1 MSIGAVGYSTDFYC
15 AGYSKNSLN
24 DSASKFTT
32 MGSATQKTTSSN
44 NGKTIGL
51 TTAGNTGLLAKYADS
66 STPTEPIIKVG
77 DYEVRVNDVDPNNA
91 TELEMF
97 ALMSY
102 MEDVGMIEKHGM
114 ASYSKM
120 KAYASQSEYDGV
132 CSGIYDEQAFW
143 DKKQNWFAIIDNAKQ
158 TFSCMTE
165 TYSQSVECGKLLS
178 YFEKWNT
185 KVSSRVL
192 FSEAVQKFHDDNRLS
207 AQELKEEK
215 DWREMT
221 DEEWDKMLEGVDEY
235 IDAFK
240 ERLRQLKEMQDEASQ
255 KAALEADSDMR
266 ATAASSAALSAAAN
280 GLGGTSE
287 ADAESRTEEGTL
299 TEDGVKH
306 EKNWTKNLKTDDQTV
321 LRTAKEAQEMENKA
335 LSRFEE
341 VQLTSTTTVGVS
353 QTDTGTECASVEED
367 ENKEK
372 VWTITAFGEDGIV
385 STRCQNGKIIDS
397 WEIKYTNPNDAKKVQ
412 DFIGRFEKDAN
423 LIFSGS
429 KDFWEEFLSSDMDA
443 DSIFAAHAEV
453 FDKAAPDALPIVK
466 NAWMN
471 AAKETGYLEGG
482 KMNYISQLLVRQV
495 INRENGVE
503 DYQNVFGNSVTSAL
517 QAAKEILQDLENP
530 LTPISERGENAREY
544 IEQEKA
550 FYKKFIENLEE
561 ITNILVGDKNNMHI
575 DKEKA
580 LKYASQLNPVDDIAS
595 IVKQPIKLAGRTQ
608 INRANNSI
616 DIALGASI
624 KVPGEF
630 TLTVREKG
638 VEVSGVTNWDNQ
650 KERQEASDMSGALA
664 TLLRNAS
671 GQMNHV
677 GTDSSGIARWNE
689 NVEKVLSYF
698 GIDASKDFTIN
709 GVKYTK
715 GDSGIVKSVA

>member
-1 MSIGAVGYSTDFYC
+1 MSIGAVGYSTDFYR
-15 AGYSKNSLN
+15 AGYRKNSSN

-32 MGSATQKTTSSN
+32 MGSATQETTSSN
-44 NGKTIGL
+44 NGKTIGV

-66 STPTEPIIKVG
+66 STPAEPIIKVG

-143 DKKQNWFAIIDNAKQ
+143 DKKQDWFAIIDNAKQ
-158 TFSCMTE
+158 TFSGMTE

-185 KVSSRVL
+185 KVSSRDL
-192 FSEAVQKFHDDNRLS
+192 FREAVQKFCDDNRLTE
-207 AQELKEEK
+207 QELKEEK

-240 ERLRQLKEMQDEASQ
+240 EHLSQMKEILDEAAK

-266 ATAASSAALSAAAN
+266 ATAASAAALSAAAN
-280 GLGGTSE
+280 GFGGTSE
-287 ADAESRTEEGTL
+287 ADAESQTEEGVP

-321 LRTAKEAQEMENKA
+321 LRTAKEAQEMEKKA
-335 LSRFEE
+335 LSRFQE
-341 VQLTSTTTVGVS
+341 VQLTGTTTVGIS
-353 QTDTGTECASVEED
+353 QTDTGTECASVEVD

-372 VWTITAFGEDGIV
+372 VWTITAFGENGIV

-443 DSIFAAHAEV
+443 DSIFTAHAEA
-453 FDKAAPDALPIVK
+453 FDKAAPDAPPIVK

-503 DYQNVFGNSVTSAL
+503 DYQNVFGNSVASAL
-517 QAAKEILQDLENP
+517 QATKELLYDLENP
-530 LTPISERGENAREY
+530 LTPESERSESVRMY
-544 IEQEKA
+544 REQEKE
-550 FYKKFIENLEE
+550 FYRRFIDNLEE
-561 ITNILVGDKNNMHI
+561 ISGILVGDENNMYI
-575 DKEKA
+575 DNEKA
-580 LKYASQLNPVDDIAS
+580 LKYASQLDPVDDIAS
-595 IVKQPIKLAGRTQ
+595 
-608 INRANNSI
+608 
-616 DIALGASI
+616 
-624 KVPGEF
+624 
-630 TLTVREKG
+630 
-638 VEVSGVTNWDNQ
+638 
-650 KERQEASDMSGALA
+650 
-664 TLLRNAS
+664 
-671 GQMNHV
+671 
-677 GTDSSGIARWNE
+677 
-689 NVEKVLSYF
+689 
-698 GIDASKDFTIN
+698 
-709 GVKYTK
+709 
-715 GDSGIVKSVA
+715 

>member
-1 MSIGAVGYSTDFYC
+1 MSIGAVGYSTDFYR
-15 AGYSKNSLN
+15 AGYRKNSSN
-24 DSASKFTT
+24 DSVSKFTT
-32 MGSATQKTTSSN
+32 MGSATQETTSSN
-44 NGKTIGL
+44 NGKTIGV

-66 STPTEPIIKVG
+66 STPAEPIIKVG

-143 DKKQNWFAIIDNAKQ
+143 DKKQDWFAIIDNAKQ
-158 TFSCMTE
+158 TFSGMTE

-178 YFEKWNT
+178 YLEKWNT
-185 KVSSRVL
+185 KVSSRDL
-192 FSEAVQKFHDDNRLS
+192 FSEAVQKFRDDNQLT

-221 DEEWDKMLEGVDEY
+221 DEE

-240 ERLRQLKEMQDEASQ
+240 ERLSQLKEMQDEAAQ

-266 ATAASSAALSAAAN
+266 ATAVSSAALSATAN

-287 ADAESRTEEGTL
+287 ADVESQ

-341 VQLTSTTTVGVS
+341 VQLTGTTTVGVS

-385 STRCQNGKIIDS
+385 STR
-397 WEIKYTNPNDAKKVQ
+397 
-412 DFIGRFEKDAN
+412 
-423 LIFSGS
+423 
-429 KDFWEEFLSSDMDA
+429 
-443 DSIFAAHAEV
+443 
-453 FDKAAPDALPIVK
+453 
-466 NAWMN
+466 
-471 AAKETGYLEGG
+471 
-482 KMNYISQLLVRQV
+482 
-495 INRENGVE
+495 
-503 DYQNVFGNSVTSAL
+503 
-517 QAAKEILQDLENP
+517 
-530 LTPISERGENAREY
+530 
-544 IEQEKA
+544 
-550 FYKKFIENLEE
+550 
-561 ITNILVGDKNNMHI
+561 
-575 DKEKA
+575 
-580 LKYASQLNPVDDIAS
+580 
-595 IVKQPIKLAGRTQ
+595 
-608 INRANNSI
+608 
-616 DIALGASI
+616 
-624 KVPGEF
+624 
-630 TLTVREKG
+630 
-638 VEVSGVTNWDNQ
+638 
-650 KERQEASDMSGALA
+650 
-664 TLLRNAS
+664 
-671 GQMNHV
+671 
-677 GTDSSGIARWNE
+677 
-689 NVEKVLSYF
+689 
-698 GIDASKDFTIN
+698 
-709 GVKYTK
+709 
-715 GDSGIVKSVA
+715 

>member
-1 MSIGAVGYSTDFYC
+1 MSIGAVGYSTDFYR
-15 AGYSKNSLN
+15 AGYRKNSSN
-24 DSASKFTT
+24 DSVSKFTT
-32 MGSATQKTTSSN
+32 MGSATQETTSSN
-44 NGKTIGL
+44 NGKTIGV

-66 STPTEPIIKVG
+66 STPAEPIIKVG

-143 DKKQNWFAIIDNAKQ
+143 DKKQDWFAIIDNAKQ
-158 TFSCMTE
+158 TFSGMTE

-185 KVSSRVL
+185 KVSSRDL
-192 FSEAVQKFHDDNRLS
+192 FREAVQKFRDDNQLS

-215 DWREMT
+215 DWRDMT
-221 DEEWDKMLEGVDEY
+221 DEEWDKMLEGVDKY
-235 IDAFK
+235 IEAYK
-240 ERLRQLKEMQDEASQ
+240 ERLRQMQEMQNEAAQ
-255 KAALEADSDMR
+255 KAALEADSDMK
-266 ATAASSAALSAAAN
+266 ATAASAAALSAATN
-280 GLGGTSE
+280 GFGATSE
-287 ADAESRTEEGTL
+287 ADAESQTEEGVP

-306 EKNWTKNLKTDDQTV
+306 EKNWTKNLNTDDQTV

-341 VQLTSTTTVGVS
+341 VQLTGTTTVGVS

-372 VWTITAFGEDGIV
+372 VWTITAFTENGIV
-385 STRCQNGKIIDS
+385 SNKCQNGKIIDS
-397 WEIKYTNPNDAKKVQ
+397 WELKYTNPNDAKKVQ

-503 DYQNVFGNSVTSAL
+503 DYQNVFGNSVSSAL
-517 QAAKEILQDLENP
+517 QAAKELLYDLENP
-530 LTPISERGENAREY
+530 LTPESERSESVRMY
-544 IEQEKA
+544 REQEKE
-550 FYKKFIENLEE
+550 FYRKFIENLEE
-561 ITNILVGDKNNMHI
+561 ISGILVGDENNMYI
-575 DKEKA
+575 DNEKA
-580 LKYASQLNPVDDIAS
+580 LKYASQLDPVDDIAS
-595 IVKQPIKLAGRTQ
+595 
-608 INRANNSI
+608 
-616 DIALGASI
+616 
-624 KVPGEF
+624 
-630 TLTVREKG
+630 
-638 VEVSGVTNWDNQ
+638 
-650 KERQEASDMSGALA
+650 
-664 TLLRNAS
+664 
-671 GQMNHV
+671 
-677 GTDSSGIARWNE
+677 
-689 NVEKVLSYF
+689 
-698 GIDASKDFTIN
+698 
-709 GVKYTK
+709 
-715 GDSGIVKSVA
+715 

>member
-1 MSIGAVGYSTDFYC
+1 MNIGAVGYSTDFYR
-15 AGYSKNSLN
+15 AGYRKNSSN

-32 MGSATQKTTSSN
+32 MGSATQETTSSN
-44 NGKTIGL
+44 NGKTIGV

-66 STPTEPIIKVG
+66 STPAEPIIKVG

-102 MEDVGMIEKHGM
+102 MEDVGMIEKHGI

-132 CSGIYDEQAFW
+132 CSGIYDERAFW
-143 DKKQNWFAIIDNAKQ
+143 DKKQDWFAIIDNAKQ
-158 TFSCMTE
+158 TFSGMTE

-178 YFEKWNT
+178 YLEKWNT
-185 KVSSRVL
+185 KVSSRDL
-192 FSEAVQKFHDDNRLS
+192 FSEAVQKFRDDNQLS

-240 ERLRQLKEMQDEASQ
+240 ERLRQLKEIQDEAAQ
-255 KAALEADSDMR
+255 KAALEADSGMR
-266 ATAASSAALSAAAN
+266 ATAASAAALSAAAN
-280 GLGGTSE
+280 GFGGTSE
-287 ADAESRTEEGTL
+287 ADAESQ

-341 VQLTSTTTVGVS
+341 VQLTGTTTVGVS

-453 FDKAAPDALPIVK
+453 FDKAAPDAPLIVK

-482 KMNYISQLLVRQV
+482 KMNHMSQLLVRQV
-495 INRENGVE
+495 INRENGVG
-503 DYQNVFGNSVTSAL
+503 DYQNVFGNSVTFAL

-550 FYKKFIENLEE
+550 FYKKFIDNLEE
-561 ITNILVGDKNNMHI
+561 ITNILVGDENNMYI

-580 LKYASQLNPVDDIAS
+580 LKYASKLDPVDDIAS

-624 KVPGEF
+624 KVPGGF

-650 KERQEASDMSGALA
+650 KESQEASDMAGALA

-698 GIDASKDFTIN
+698 GIDASKDFTVN
-709 GVKYTK
+709 GIKYTK
-715 GDSGIVKSVA
+715 EGSRIVKSVA

>member
-1 MSIGAVGYSTDFYC
+1 MSIGAVGCSTDFYR
-15 AGYSKNSLN
+15 AGYRKNSSN
-24 DSASKFTT
+24 DSVSKFTT
-32 MGSATQKTTSSN
+32 MGSATQETTSSN
-44 NGKTIGL
+44 NGKTIGV
-51 TTAGNTGLLAKYADS
+51 TTAGNAGLLAKYADS
-66 STPTEPIIKVG
+66 STPAEPIIKVG
-77 DYEVRVNDVDPNNA
+77 NYEVRVNEVDPNNA

-143 DKKQNWFAIIDNAKQ
+143 DKKQDWFAIIDNAKQ
-158 TFSCMTE
+158 TFSGMTE

-185 KVSSRVL
+185 KVSSRDL
-192 FSEAVQKFHDDNRLS
+192 FSEAVQKFRDDNQLT

-221 DEEWDKMLEGVDEY
+221 DEEWDKMIEGVDEY

-240 ERLRQLKEMQDEASQ
+240 ERLRQLKEIQDEAAQ

-266 ATAASSAALSAAAN
+266 ATAASAAALSAAAN
-280 GLGGTSE
+280 GLSGTSE
-287 ADAESRTEEGTL
+287 TDAESQIEEGIP
-299 TEDGVKH
+299 TEDGAKH

-341 VQLTSTTTVGVS
+341 VQLTGTTTVGVS
-353 QTDTGTECASVEED
+353 QTDTGTECASVEEN

-372 VWTITAFGEDGIV
+372 VWTITAFGENGIV

-429 KDFWEEFLSSDMDA
+429 KDFWEDFLSSDMDA

-453 FDKAAPDALPIVK
+453 FDKAAPDAPPIVK

-482 KMNYISQLLVRQV
+482 KMNHISQLLVRQV

-503 DYQNVFGNSVTSAL
+503 DYQNVFGNSVASAL
-517 QAAKEILQDLENP
+517 QAAEELLYDLENP
-530 LTPISERGENAREY
+530 LTPESERSESVRMY
-544 IEQEKA
+544 REQEKE
-550 FYKKFIENLEE
+550 FYRKFIENLEE
-561 ITNILVGDKNNMHI
+561 ISGILVGDENNMHI

-580 LKYASQLNPVDDIAS
+580 LKYASQLDPVDDIAS
-595 IVKQPIKLAGRTQ
+595 IVKQPIKLAGRSQ

-624 KVPGEF
+624 KVLGGF

-638 VEVSGVTNWDNQ
+638 VEV
-650 KERQEASDMSGALA
+650 
-664 TLLRNAS
+664 
-671 GQMNHV
+671 
-677 GTDSSGIARWNE
+677 
-689 NVEKVLSYF
+689 
-698 GIDASKDFTIN
+698 
-709 GVKYTK
+709 
-715 GDSGIVKSVA
+715 

>member
-1 MSIGAVGYSTDFYC
+1 MNIGAVGYSTDFYR
-15 AGYSKNSLN
+15 AGYRKNSSN

-32 MGSATQKTTSSN
+32 MGSATQETTSSN
-44 NGKTIGL
+44 NGKTIGV

-66 STPTEPIIKVG
+66 STPAEPIIKVG

-102 MEDVGMIEKHGM
+102 MEDVGMIEKHGI

-132 CSGIYDEQAFW
+132 CSGIYDERAFW
-143 DKKQNWFAIIDNAKQ
+143 DKKQDWFAIIDNAKQ
-158 TFSCMTE
+158 TFSGMTE

-178 YFEKWNT
+178 YLEKWNT
-185 KVSSRVL
+185 KVSSRDL
-192 FSEAVQKFHDDNRLS
+192 FSEAVQKFRDDNQLS

-240 ERLRQLKEMQDEASQ
+240 ERLRQLKEIQDEAAQ
-255 KAALEADSDMR
+255 KAALEADSGMR
-266 ATAASSAALSAAAN
+266 ATAASAAALSAAAN
-280 GLGGTSE
+280 GFGGISE
-287 ADAESRTEEGTL
+287 ADAESQ
-299 TEDGVKH
+299 TEDSVKH

-341 VQLTSTTTVGVS
+341 VQLTGTTTVGVS

-372 VWTITAFGEDGIV
+372 VWTITSFGEDGIV

-423 LIFSGS
+423 LIFSGF
-429 KDFWEEFLSSDMDA
+429 KDFWEEFLGSDMDA

-453 FDKAAPDALPIVK
+453 FDKAAPDAPLIVK

-471 AAKETGYLEGG
+471 AG
-482 KMNYISQLLVRQV
+482 
-495 INRENGVE
+495 
-503 DYQNVFGNSVTSAL
+503 
-517 QAAKEILQDLENP
+517 
-530 LTPISERGENAREY
+530 AR
-544 IEQEKA
+544 I
-550 FYKKFIENLEE
+550 
-561 ITNILVGDKNNMHI
+561 
-575 DKEKA
+575 
-580 LKYASQLNPVDDIAS
+580 
-595 IVKQPIKLAGRTQ
+595 
-608 INRANNSI
+608 
-616 DIALGASI
+616 
-624 KVPGEF
+624 
-630 TLTVREKG
+630 
-638 VEVSGVTNWDNQ
+638 
-650 KERQEASDMSGALA
+650 
-664 TLLRNAS
+664 
-671 GQMNHV
+671 
-677 GTDSSGIARWNE
+677 
-689 NVEKVLSYF
+689 
-698 GIDASKDFTIN
+698 
-709 GVKYTK
+709 
-715 GDSGIVKSVA
+715 

>member
-1 MSIGAVGYSTDFYC
+1 MSIGAVGCSTDFYR
-15 AGYSKNSLN
+15 AGYRKNSSN
-24 DSASKFTT
+24 DSVSKFTT
-32 MGSATQKTTSSN
+32 MGSATQETTSSN
-44 NGKTIGL
+44 NGKTIGV
-51 TTAGNTGLLAKYADS
+51 TTAGNAGLLAKYADS
-66 STPTEPIIKVG
+66 STPAEPIIKVG

-143 DKKQNWFAIIDNAKQ
+143 DKKQDWFAIIDNAKQ
-158 TFSCMTE
+158 TFSGMTE

-178 YFEKWNT
+178 YLEKWNT
-185 KVSSRVL
+185 KVSSRDL
-192 FSEAVQKFHDDNRLS
+192 FSEAVQKFRDDNQLT

-221 DEEWDKMLEGVDEY
+221 DEEWDKMIEGVDEY

-240 ERLRQLKEMQDEASQ
+240 ERLRQLKEIQDEAAQ

-266 ATAASSAALSAAAN
+266 ATAASAAALSAAAN
-280 GLGGTSE
+280 GLSGTSE
-287 ADAESRTEEGTL
+287 TDEESQIEEGIP
-299 TEDGVKH
+299 TEDGAKH

-341 VQLTSTTTVGVS
+341 VQLTGTTTVGVS

-372 VWTITAFGEDGIV
+372 VWTITAFGENGIV

-443 DSIFAAHAEV
+443 DSIFAAH
-453 FDKAAPDALPIVK
+453 IV
-466 NAWMN
+466 M
-471 AAKETGYLEGG
+471 
-482 KMNYISQLLVRQV
+482 
-495 INRENGVE
+495 
-503 DYQNVFGNSVTSAL
+503 
-517 QAAKEILQDLENP
+517 
-530 LTPISERGENAREY
+530 
-544 IEQEKA
+544 
-550 FYKKFIENLEE
+550 
-561 ITNILVGDKNNMHI
+561 
-575 DKEKA
+575 
-580 LKYASQLNPVDDIAS
+580 
-595 IVKQPIKLAGRTQ
+595 
-608 INRANNSI
+608 
-616 DIALGASI
+616 
-624 KVPGEF
+624 
-630 TLTVREKG
+630 
-638 VEVSGVTNWDNQ
+638 
-650 KERQEASDMSGALA
+650 
-664 TLLRNAS
+664 
-671 GQMNHV
+671 
-677 GTDSSGIARWNE
+677 
-689 NVEKVLSYF
+689 
-698 GIDASKDFTIN
+698 
-709 GVKYTK
+709 
-715 GDSGIVKSVA
+715 

>member
-15 AGYSKNSLN
+15 ASYRNNSSS

-32 MGSATQKTTSSN
+32 MGSATQETTSSN
-44 NGKTIGL
+44 NGKTIGV

-66 STPTEPIIKVG
+66 STPAEPIIKVG

-143 DKKQNWFAIIDNAKQ
+143 DKKQDWFAIIDNAKQ
-158 TFSCMTE
+158 TFSGMTE

-185 KVSSRVL
+185 KVSSRDL
-192 FSEAVQKFHDDNRLS
+192 FREAVQKFRDDNQLT

-221 DEEWDKMLEGVDEY
+221 DEEWDELLEGVDEY

-240 ERLRQLKEMQDEASQ
+240 ERLRQLKEIQDEAAQ

-266 ATAASSAALSAAAN
+266 ATAASAAALSAAAN
-280 GLGGTSE
+280 GLSGTSE
-287 ADAESRTEEGTL
+287 TDAESQIEEGIP
-299 TEDGVKH
+299 TEDGAKH

-335 LSRFEE
+335 LSRFAE
-341 VQLTSTTTVGVS
+341 VQLTGTTTVGVS

-372 VWTITAFGEDGIV
+372 VWTITAFGENGIV

-453 FDKAAPDALPIVK
+453 FDKAAPDAPPIVK

-482 KMNYISQLLVRQV
+482 KMNHISQLLVRQV

-503 DYQNVFGNSVTSAL
+503 DYQNVFGNSVASAL
-517 QAAKEILQDLENP
+517 QAAEELLYDLENP
-530 LTPISERGENAREY
+530 LTPESERSESVRMY
-544 IEQEKA
+544 REQEKE
-550 FYKKFIENLEE
+550 FYRKFIENLEE
-561 ITNILVGDKNNMHI
+561 ISGILVGDENNMHI

-580 LKYASQLNPVDDIAS
+580 LKYASQLDPVDDIAS
-595 IVKQPIKLAGRTQ
+595 IVKQPIKLAGRSQ

-624 KVPGEF
+624 KVLGGF

-638 VEVSGVTNWDNQ
+638 VEV
-650 KERQEASDMSGALA
+650 
-664 TLLRNAS
+664 
-671 GQMNHV
+671 
-677 GTDSSGIARWNE
+677 
-689 NVEKVLSYF
+689 
-698 GIDASKDFTIN
+698 
-709 GVKYTK
+709 
-715 GDSGIVKSVA
+715 

>member
-1 MSIGAVGYSTDFYC
+1 MNIGAVGYSTDFYR
-15 AGYSKNSLN
+15 AGYRKNSSN

-32 MGSATQKTTSSN
+32 MGSATQETTSSN
-44 NGKTIGL
+44 NGKTIGV

-66 STPTEPIIKVG
+66 STPAEPIIKVG

-102 MEDVGMIEKHGM
+102 MEDVGMIEKHGI

-132 CSGIYDEQAFW
+132 CSGIYDERAFW
-143 DKKQNWFAIIDNAKQ
+143 DKKQDWFAIIDNAKQ
-158 TFSCMTE
+158 TFSGMTE

-178 YFEKWNT
+178 YLEKWNT
-185 KVSSRVL
+185 KVSSRDL
-192 FSEAVQKFHDDNRLS
+192 FSEAVQKFRDDNQLS

-240 ERLRQLKEMQDEASQ
+240 ERLRQLKEIQDEAAQ
-255 KAALEADSDMR
+255 KAALEADSGMR
-266 ATAASSAALSAAAN
+266 ATAASAAALSAAAN
-280 GLGGTSE
+280 GFGGTSE
-287 ADAESRTEEGTL
+287 ADAESQ

-341 VQLTSTTTVGVS
+341 VQLTGTTTVGVS

-453 FDKAAPDALPIVK
+453 FDKAAPDAPLIVK

-482 KMNYISQLLVRQV
+482 KMNHMSQLLVRQV
-495 INRENGVE
+495 INRENGVG

-550 FYKKFIENLEE
+550 FYKKFIDNLEE
-561 ITNILVGDKNNMHI
+561 ITNILVGDENNMYI

-580 LKYASQLNPVDDIAS
+580 LKYASKLDPVDDIAS

-624 KVPGEF
+624 KVPGGF

-650 KERQEASDMSGALA
+650 KESQEASDMAGALA

-677 GTDSSGIARWNE
+677 
-689 NVEKVLSYF
+689 
-698 GIDASKDFTIN
+698 
-709 GVKYTK
+709 
-715 GDSGIVKSVA
+715 

>member
-1 MSIGAVGYSTDFYC
+1 MSIGAVGCSTDFYR
-15 AGYSKNSLN
+15 AGYRKNSSN
-24 DSASKFTT
+24 DSVSKFTT
-32 MGSATQKTTSSN
+32 MGSATQETTSSN
-44 NGKTIGL
+44 NGKTIGV

-66 STPTEPIIKVG
+66 STPAEPIIKVG

-143 DKKQNWFAIIDNAKQ
+143 DKKQDWFAIIDNAKQ
-158 TFSCMTE
+158 TFSGMTE

-185 KVSSRVL
+185 KVSSRDL
-192 FSEAVQKFHDDNRLS
+192 FSEAVQKFHDDNQLT

-240 ERLRQLKEMQDEASQ
+240 ERLRQLKEIQDEAAQ

-266 ATAASSAALSAAAN
+266 ATAASAAALSAAAN
-280 GLGGTSE
+280 GLSGTSE
-287 ADAESRTEEGTL
+287 TDAESQIEEGIP
-299 TEDGVKH
+299 TEDGAKH

-321 LRTAKEAQEMENKA
+321 LRTAKEAQEMEKKA

-341 VQLTSTTTVGVS
+341 VQLTGTTTVGVS

-372 VWTITAFGEDGIV
+372 VWTITVFGEDGIV

-412 DFIGRFEKDAN
+412 DFLGRFEKDAN

-453 FDKAAPDALPIVK
+453 FDKAAPDAPPIVK

-482 KMNYISQLLVRQV
+482 KMNHISQLLVRQV

-503 DYQNVFGNSVTSAL
+503 DYQNVFGNSVASAL
-517 QAAKEILQDLENP
+517 QAAEELLYDLENP
-530 LTPISERGENAREY
+530 LTPESERSESVRMY
-544 IEQEKA
+544 REQEKE
-550 FYKKFIENLEE
+550 FYRKFIENLEE
-561 ITNILVGDKNNMHI
+561 I
-575 DKEKA
+575 
-580 LKYASQLNPVDDIAS
+580 
-595 IVKQPIKLAGRTQ
+595 
-608 INRANNSI
+608 
-616 DIALGASI
+616 
-624 KVPGEF
+624 
-630 TLTVREKG
+630 
-638 VEVSGVTNWDNQ
+638 
-650 KERQEASDMSGALA
+650 
-664 TLLRNAS
+664 
-671 GQMNHV
+671 
-677 GTDSSGIARWNE
+677 SGIPCR
-689 NVEKVLSYF
+689 
-698 GIDASKDFTIN
+698 
-709 GVKYTK
+709 
-715 GDSGIVKSVA
+715 

>member
-32 MGSATQKTTSSN
+32 MGLATQETTSSN

-51 TTAGNTGLLAKYADS
+51 TTAGNTGFLAKYADA

-132 CSGIYDEQAFW
+132 CSGIYNEQAFW

-185 KVSSRVL
+185 KVSSRDL
-192 FSEAVQKFHDDNRLS
+192 FREAVQKFHDDNQLK

-240 ERLRQLKEMQDEASQ
+240 ERLKQMKEMQDEAAQ
-255 KAALEADSDMR
+255 KAALEADSNMR
-266 ATAASSAALSAAAN
+266 ATAVSSAALSVAAN

-287 ADAESRTEEGTL
+287 ADAESQTEEGISA
-299 TEDGVKH
+299 EDGVKH
-306 EKNWTKNLKTDDQTV
+306 EKNWTKNLNTDDQTV
-321 LRTAKEAQEMENKA
+321 LRTAKEAQEMEKKA
-335 LSRFEE
+335 LGRFEE
-341 VQLTSTTTVGVS
+341 VQLTGTTTVGVS
-353 QTDTGTECASVEED
+353 QTDTVTECASVEED
-367 ENKEK
+367 EDKEK
-372 VWTITAFGEDGIV
+372 VWTITAFGEDGII
-385 STRCQNGKIIDS
+385 SNKCQNGKIIS
-397 WEIKYTNPNDAKKVQ
+397 HWELKYENPNDAKKVQ
-412 DFIGRFEKDAN
+412 DFLDRFDKDAN

-429 KDFWEEFLSSDMDA
+429 KDFWEEFLNSDMDA
-443 DSIFAAHAEV
+443 DSIFAAHGEV
-453 FDKAAPDALPIVK
+453 FDKAAPEAPLIVK

-482 KMNYISQLLVRQV
+482 KMNHISQLTVRRLTNQL
-495 INRENGVE
+495 NGVE
-503 DYQNVFGNSVTSAL
+503 DYQNVFGNSVSSAL
-517 QAAKEILQDLENP
+517 QAAKELLYDLEHP
-530 LTPISERGENAREY
+530 LTPESERSESVRMY
-544 IEQEKA
+544 RKQEKE
-550 FYKKFIENLEE
+550 FYRKFIEKLEE
-561 ITNILVGDKNNMHI
+561 ISGILVGDENNMYI

-580 LKYASQLNPVDDIAS
+580 LKYGSKLKTVDDIAS
-595 IVKQPIKLAGRTQ
+595 
-608 INRANNSI
+608 
-616 DIALGASI
+616 
-624 KVPGEF
+624 
-630 TLTVREKG
+630 
-638 VEVSGVTNWDNQ
+638 
-650 KERQEASDMSGALA
+650 
-664 TLLRNAS
+664 
-671 GQMNHV
+671 
-677 GTDSSGIARWNE
+677 
-689 NVEKVLSYF
+689 
-698 GIDASKDFTIN
+698 
-709 GVKYTK
+709 
-715 GDSGIVKSVA
+715 